1 VRVVNADTVGP
12 LVGKTPVAMPD
23 VETLAAVAV
32 RKARRKARRQ
42 KIRLTGVVSS
52 IFTCAAVYLVLFYLF
67 RSATSLSAS
76 YFGMEPVLRLDRVV
90 FLRGDLWFP
99 HAVLRTYLVGTLMMF
114 CVCLMSAA
122 LLVIVRRSM
131 AGIRHVLVWV
141 VVISSAMVCQRLVGA
156 AVAEPFPF
164 KELGALGF
172 ELNVY
177 GAFARHELSHRSL
190 MVFIGVV
197 LSLITS
203 IAVTRPFLTT
213 ALSQS
218 DVRKADRRKA
228 FIRDRFVLPI
238 IFGTA
243 IVSMVAHPAS
253 IIPHMLCLLCM
264 AFMAAVMTIM
274 AGRPSA
280 VRIARVSNASKWPLW
295 PLAAFAVVALTLRA
309 LLSDGLPF

>member
-1 VRVVNADTVGP
+1 VSAVNAYTVGP

-23 VETLAAVAV
+23 VETVAAVAV

-52 IFTCAAVYLVLFYLF
+52 IFTCAGVYLVLFYLF

-76 YFGMEPVLRLDRVV
+76 YFGMEPLLRLDRVV
-90 FLRGDLWFP
+90 FLRGDLWYP
-99 HAVLRTYLVGTLMMF
+99 HAVLRTYLVGTVMMF
-114 CVCLMSAA
+114 CIGLMSAG
-122 LLVIVRRSM
+122 LLVVVRRSM
-131 AGIRHVLVWV
+131 VGTRHALVWIL
-141 VVISSAMVCQRLVGA
+141 VISSAMVCQRLVGV

-177 GAFARHELSHRSL
+177 GTFARHAPSDRVL

-197 LSLITS
+197 LSLITA

-218 DVRKADRRKA
+218 DVSSADRRKA
-228 FIRDRFVLPI
+228 FVLDRFVIPI
-238 IFGTA
+238 VIGTGL
-243 IVSMVAHPAS
+243 VSMVAHPAS
-253 IIPHMLCLLCM
+253 IVPHMLCLLCM

-280 VRIARVSNASKWPLW
+280 VRIARVSIASKWPLW
-295 PLAAFAVVALTLRA
+295 PLAAFAVVALSLRA